1 MLSNHRI
8 LLISIVILSIITI
21 TPKHCL
27 AGGTTENFTQGAQQ
41 MGMGYTSAVGKNVFS
56 AFNNQ
61 AGLAHLNTLSVG
73 VFTESRYLLNELSY
87 FGASAAL
94 PTKQGAFGLSVGYF
108 GSPIYNE
115 NKIGLAYG
123 RMLGERFSIGT
134 QLQYMGVAIEEYG
147 SKGALTFELG
157 FQFDVTNE
165 FTLAAHVFNP
175 MRIELAEYQNEKFP
189 TVFKVGFGWKPSDKL
204 TINAE
209 TEKDLDYDAV
219 FKAGIEYKIID
230 ALALRAGIGTAPT
243 LGTFGVGIYLKENFQ
258 IDIATAYHQQLGFTP
273 GISFIYKIKGEAK

>member
-1 MLSNHRI
+1 MFGKRYIKLG
-8 LLISIVILSIITI
+8 LLVFICLIT
-21 TPKHCL
+21 TYPKLCL
-27 AGGTTENFTQGAQQ
+27 AGGNTENYTQGAAQ
-41 MGMGYTSAVGKNVFS
+41 MGMGYTNATQTDVFS

-61 AGLAHLNTLSVG
+61 AGLAHLQTWSVG

-134 QLQYMGVAIEEYG
+134 QLQYLGVAIEEYG

-157 FQFDVTNE
+157 MQFNVTND

-175 MRIELAEYQNEKFP
+175 VRIELSEYQNEQFP
-189 TVFKVGFGWKPSDKL
+189 TVFKLGFGWKPSDKL

-209 TEKDLDYDAV
+209 TEKDIDYDVV

-230 ALALRAGIGTAPT
+230 ALALRAGVGTAPT
-243 LGTFGVGIYLKENFQ
+243 LGAFGVGIYLKENFQ
-258 IDIATAYHQQLGFTP
+258 IDVAAAYHQQLGFTP
-273 GISFIYKIKGEAK
+273 GISFIYKGKSESK